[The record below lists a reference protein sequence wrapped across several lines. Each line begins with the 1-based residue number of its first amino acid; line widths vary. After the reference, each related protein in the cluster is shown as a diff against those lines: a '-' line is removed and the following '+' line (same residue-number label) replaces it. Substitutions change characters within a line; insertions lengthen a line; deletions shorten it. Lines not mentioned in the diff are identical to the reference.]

1 MGGLGGEAGLGYC
14 PSRMASTDTARPT
27 SIVEPRRRWRGLGT
41 GLSPRIL
48 ALVVL
53 AVMTAEVALF
63 LPSIAR
69 FRLTW
74 LEERIESG
82 TLATLALDATPDNMV
97 DERLARTLLNHARVD
112 AVTVIEP
119 GKPKR
124 VLMPPGTPEA
134 IGAVD
139 LVNASVMEL
148 IWDALEAMARSGSYE
163 LRVGGRSSRMPSFQV
178 YVYVDELP
186 MRVAMYGYA
195 QRILLLSIIIAA
207 FTAGLLYVALR
218 WLIVRPLQHV
228 SAEMVAFRRNP
239 EDETITPLPVR
250 RADEIGIVDRE
261 LEIMQR
267 ELRSALLQKTRLAEL
282 GAAMSKINHDLR
294 NMLATTQLL
303 TDRLARSDDPKVR
316 ELAPIM
322 FASIDRAV
330 KLCADTLS
338 YARGRPTPKLAT
350 FDLADLVDEV
360 GVQLL
365 EQGESADPNLLR
377 DWRNDVDL
385 TLAVMADRSLLF
397 RVIFNLGRNAF
408 EAGARGVT
416 VRSERTAQ
424 AIVVDL
430 ADDGPGVPVHVEA
443 SLFRPFA
450 AGGRPGGSG
459 LGLAIA
465 RELVRAHGGD
475 VTLAANGPGGA
486 TFRFTLPLRP

>member
-1 MGGLGGEAGLGYC
+1 
-14 PSRMASTDTARPT
+14 MASTDTARPT
-27 SIVEPRRRWRGLGT
+27 PTTAPRRRWGGLGF
-41 GLSPRIL
+41 GLSSRIL

-74 LEERIESG
+74 LEERIEAG
-82 TLATLALDATPDNMV
+82 TLATLALDATPDNMI
-97 DERLARTLLNHARVD
+97 DERLTRTLLNHARVD

-124 VLMPPGTPEA
+124 ALMPPGLPQAAGTVEL
-134 IGAVD
+134 VD
-139 LVNASVMEL
+139 ASVMEL

-163 LRVGGRSSRMPSFQV
+163 LRVGGRSNRMPAFHV
-178 YVYVDELP
+178 YVYLDELP
-186 MRVAMYGYA
+186 MRIGMYDYA
-195 QRILLLSIIIAA
+195 KRILILSIMIAG
-207 FTAGLLYVALR
+207 FTAGLLYIALR

-228 SAEMVAFRRNP
+228 SAEMIAFRRNP
-239 EDETITPLPVR
+239 EDEATARPPVQR
-250 RADEIGIVDRE
+250 DDEIGIVERE
-261 LEIMQR
+261 FESMQR
-267 ELRSALLQKTRLAEL
+267 ELRAALQQKTRLAEL

-303 TDRLARSDDPKVR
+303 TDKLARSNDPKVR
-316 ELAPIM
+316 ALAPVM

-330 KLCADTLS
+330 KLCADTLE
-338 YARGRPTPKLAT
+338 YARGRPTPKRTA
-350 FDLADLVDEV
+350 FELADLVDEV

-377 DWRNDVDL
+377 DWCNDVDPSL
-385 TLAVMADRSLLF
+385 SVTADRTLLF
-397 RVIFNLGRNAF
+397 RAIFNLGRNAF

-416 VRSERTAQ
+416 IRTEQ
-424 AIVVDL
+424 QDGLVVVDM
-430 ADDGPGVPVHVEA
+430 ADDGPGVPAHIEP

-465 RELVRAHGGD
+465 RELIRAHGGE
-475 VTLAANGPGGA
+475 VTLVANGTAGA
-486 TFRFTLPLRP
+486 TFRFTLPLNPTRT